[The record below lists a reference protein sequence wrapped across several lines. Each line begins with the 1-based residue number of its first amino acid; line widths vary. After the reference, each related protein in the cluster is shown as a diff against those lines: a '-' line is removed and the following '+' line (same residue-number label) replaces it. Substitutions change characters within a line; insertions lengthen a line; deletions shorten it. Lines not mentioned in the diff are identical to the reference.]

1 MSEEQAARSNKSLR
15 HEYTEVTQFFRHFTN
30 LRFVVFSIFFA
41 VMGGI
46 GFVAYS
52 EGQFHAKAAI
62 MGRIAGM
69 LVIALFWLY
78 IERLSY
84 QVNYYSS
91 LRAELERTLGY
102 ASRQTGRGF
111 FPRMQTT
118 WRIFFALVTLLW
130 IYGALAVP
138 LEN

>member
-1 MSEEQAARSNKSLR
+1 MSEKQAARSQESLR
-15 HEYTEVTQFFRHFTN
+15 HEYTEVALYFRHCTS

-41 VMGGI
+41 VMGGV

-52 EGQFHAKAAI
+52 EGQFHAHAAI
-62 MGRIAGM
+62 MGRISGV

-84 QVNYYSS
+84 QVNYYTG

-102 ASRQTGRGF
+102 ASRQAGQGV

-118 WRIFFALVTLLW
+118 WRIFFVLVTLLW
-130 IYGALAVP
+130 LYGALAVP
-138 LEN
+138 LG